1 MWWWIGAVVAYLLL
15 TLLFTVKFCSGH
27 LITAIK
33 VYVLRFKEPFLNL
46 PVVYI
51 LWRNSNMFLFV
62 NKNSRNFSHTIS
74 NPTSSPLTFL
84 WRQFSFKG
92 SLKASGVRQNTWDTF
107 FYEAQMP
114 YLTMIYRGFSPYAT
128 FGTWKKNALAKNRV
142 SKIFI
147 LCME

>member
-1 MWWWIGAVVAYLLL
+1 MWWWIGGSLL
-15 TLLFTVKFCSGH
+15 TTYSLIYCQILFRS
-27 LITAIK
+27 AIK

-128 FGTWKKNALAKNRV
+128 FGTWKKTALAKNRV

-147 LCME
+147 LCTH